1 MSFDKT
7 LAVNFFSSAND
18 GHALE
23 SAAES
28 CCDNPASSVKIPLFE
43 EAVHAGFPSPA
54 AGDVKRSLDLT
65 ELCVKHPQATY
76 FVRVRGES
84 MQGAGI
90 SDGDVLVVDRSLEVR
105 NGDIVVASIEGEFTV
120 KRLEL
125 SEGKVRLLPENPDFE
140 PIEIDGDSDA
150 EFFGVVSS
158 VVKILRS

>member
-1 MSFDKT
+1 MSFDQT
-7 LAVNFFSSAND
+7 LSTSFFSSARS

-23 SAAES
+23 SAAEP
-28 CCDNPASSVKIPLFE
+28 CCDISSSVKVPLFE
-43 EAVHAGFPSPA
+43 EGVHAGFPSPA
-54 AGDVKRSLDLT
+54 AGEVKRSLDLT
-65 ELCVKHPQATY
+65 ELCVRHPQATY
-76 FVRVRGES
+76 FVRARGES

-105 NGDIVVASIEGEFTV
+105 NGDIVVAAIEGEFTV

-125 SEGKVRLLPENPDFE
+125 SAGKVRLLPENPDFE
-140 PIEIDGDSDA
+140 PIDIIEDSQA